1 MTWGSDSERQ
11 GRKHRQPAGIWG
23 SPEFLFGVTG
33 GAYRAQVSQEP
44 PTLRVTAD
52 ALPMETPEENPQRQA
67 LLARCLFGWSR
78 WLASLR
84 QQGMG
89 TATAP
94 SSLLAVPLSASSRRS
109 K

>member
-1 MTWGSDSERQ
+1 MTWGSDGERQ
-11 GRKHRQPAGIWG
+11 GRKHRQSAGIWG

-33 GAYRAQVSQEP
+33 GAYRAHVPQDR
-44 PTLRVTAD
+44 PTFRVTAD

-78 WLASLR
+78 WLASLQR
-84 QQGMG
+84 QDMD
-89 TATAP
+89 AVPAP
-94 SSLLAVPLSASSRRS
+94 SPVLAVQLSASSRRS